1 MTSDRSAASRAALLL
16 VAVVGAVVL
25 VGVLPVV
32 AGLLAAPAL
41 AVICRPL
48 QARLSPH
55 LGSHGAAL
63 SILIA
68 VWVLLVVPGA
78 WLTALAAQQLP
89 GALHEAR
96 HALAELRVKPS
107 PPPDLLIH
115 TNVDSLVSRLG
126 STSWGWLSSAVG
138 PALGAIAHGIV
149 DLSIALLGLYFL
161 LVTGD
166 EAWQAV
172 RKRLPFSTEGSDALR
187 DVFANVT
194 RATLLG
200 TLSSAALQGISI
212 GIGLRLVGNG
222 APAFWG
228 IVAGFATLV
237 PVIGNA
243 IVWLPAVIVQLVQRD
258 FRGVLLMLA
267 FGKLIPS
274 VLDRVTKT
282 TISRRVGNTN
292 PMVTLLGALA
302 GVRLVGA
309 VGVLIGPSLI
319 QTSLALIDLYDRE
332 YGLPWAKATEPGPP
346 HERH

>member
-1 MTSDRSAASRAALLL
+1 MTSEHSAASRAALFL
-16 VAVVGAVVL
+16 VAVVVVVAL
-25 VGVLPVV
+25 IGVLPVV

-48 QARLSPH
+48 QARLSSR
-55 LGSHGAAL
+55 LGAHGAAL
-63 SILIA
+63 TILIA

-89 GALHEAR
+89 GALHEAQ
-96 HALAELRVKPS
+96 HALAELRVRPA
-107 PPPDLLIH
+107 PQTDPLLH
-115 TNVDSLVSRLG
+115 TNVDSLAAHFG
-126 STSWGWLSSAVG
+126 STSVGWLSSAVG

-149 DLSIALLGLYFL
+149 DLSVALLGLYFL
-161 LVTGD
+161 LVAGD
-166 EAWQAV
+166 EAWLAV
-172 RKRLPFSTEGSDALR
+172 RQRLPFSIEGSDALR
-187 DVFANVT
+187 DVFGNVT

-200 TLSSAALQGISI
+200 TLLSAALQGFSI
-212 GIGLRLVGNG
+212 GVGLRLVGNG

-237 PVIGNA
+237 PVVGNA

-258 FRGVLLMLA
+258 VRGVLLMLV
-267 FGKLIPS
+267 FGKLLPS
-274 VLDRVTKT
+274 LLDRVVKT
-282 TISRRVGNTN
+282 RISRRVGHTH

-332 YGLPWAKATEPGPP
+332 YGLPWAKAARPGPP
-346 HERH
+346 YEQH